1 MFKWFWTVLSLGAP
15 EHWIYQI
22 RTEIRLRI
30 PKSEVLLI
38 GFLIQAYRT
47 WAIKPDMKKTPS
59 ATYGVDL
66 QFVNKKYKQNLSKYP
81 DVQ

>member
-1 MFKWFWTVLSLGAP
+1 MKYTRLGP
-15 EHWIYQI
+15 
-22 RTEIRLRI
+22 EIRLRI
-30 PKSEVLLI
+30 PNSEVLPM

-59 ATYGVDL
+59 AADGVDL
-66 QFVNKKYKQNLSKYP
+66 QFVSKKYKQNLSKYP